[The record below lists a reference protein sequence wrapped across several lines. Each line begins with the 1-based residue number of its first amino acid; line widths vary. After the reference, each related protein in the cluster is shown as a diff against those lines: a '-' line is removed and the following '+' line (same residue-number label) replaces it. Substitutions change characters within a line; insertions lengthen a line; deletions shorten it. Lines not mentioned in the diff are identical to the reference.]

1 MKVSNEALFYA
12 KILLFGEY
20 GIIKDSMGLSIPLN
34 DYGGRFEKAEE
45 GQNTSDSTEPLKNYL
60 SYLKTLQAEN
70 NLPCAFDL
78 IAFEQDLEEG
88 FYFKSSIPQGFG
100 IGSSGALVAAIYS
113 RYALNPISQ
122 SASIAKDDLIAL
134 KRILGSL
141 ESYFHG
147 KSSGLDPLIAYLQL
161 PILIKSREDLGTI
174 QLAANLEGKGGI
186 FLINSGRPGSTQNMV
201 NIFLEKMKQEG
212 FRTMLKDQF
221 TKYNDACIK
230 SFIKGEP
237 KGLFRNLKQLSKVL
251 LGNFSPMIPEDFQEL
266 WKNGI
271 DSGDYYL
278 KLCGS
283 GGGGFILG
291 FTQDY
296 NKASQILSEYRPELI
311 QRI

>member
-20 GIIKDSMGLSIPLN
+20 GIIKDSMGLSIPLS
-34 DYGGRFEKAEE
+34 DYGGRFQKAEE
-45 GQNTSDSTEPLKNYL
+45 GQNTADSTEPLKKYL
-60 SYLKTLQAEN
+60 SYLQTLQSEN
-70 NLPCAFDL
+70 NLPCELDL
-78 IAFEQDLEEG
+78 VSFEEDLEEG
-88 FYFKSSIPQGFG
+88 FYFQSSIPQGFG

-113 RYALNPISQ
+113 RYALNPIDK
-122 SASIAKDDLIAL
+122 SASIEKNDLIEL
-134 KRILGSL
+134 KKILGSL

-161 PILIKSREDLGTI
+161 PVLIKSQEDLGTI
-174 QLAANLEGKGGI
+174 HLAANLEGKGGI
-186 FLINSGRPGSTQNMV
+186 FLINSGKPGSTQNMV

-221 TKYNDACIK
+221 IKYNDACIK
-230 SFIKGEP
+230 SFIKGEA

-251 LGNFSPMIPEDFQEL
+251 LENFSPMIPEDFQDL
-266 WKNGI
+266 WKKGI

-296 NKASQILSEYRPELI
+296 EKASQILSEYRPELI